1 MANRAFSCA
10 RVMLPPRLELDDD
23 DAMSAFVK
31 SMPSMAT
38 ASDAD
43 VARLV
48 RTIRN
53 LSAQRATPDV
63 AAAERH
69 LRRSPR
75 VFPVNAAMP
84 ASDTPGRRRRRLRRG
99 SGWTS
104 PGA

>member
-10 RVMLPPRLELDDD
+10 RVMLPARLELDDD

-48 RTIRN
+48 RTLRN
-53 LSAQRATPDV
+53 LNAQRATPEV
-63 AAAERH
+63 AVAEGYR
-69 LRRSPR
+69 RRSPR
-75 VFPVNAAMP
+75 VFPASAAMP
-84 ASDTPGRRRRRLRRG
+84 ASDAPGRRRRRLRRG

>member
-10 RVMLPPRLELDDD
+10 RVALPARLELDDD
-23 DAMSAFVK
+23 DAMAAFVK
-31 SMPSMAT
+31 AMPSMAT
-38 ASDAD
+38 ASEAD

-53 LSAQRATPDV
+53 LNAQRVTPDGAV
-63 AAAERH
+63 AERH
-69 LRRSPR
+69 LRRGPR
-75 VFPVNAAMP
+75 VFPANAAMP
-84 ASDTPGRRRRRLRRG
+84 ASDTPGRRWRRLRRG

>member
-10 RVMLPPRLELDDD
+10 RVALPVRLQLDDD

-48 RTIRN
+48 GTIRN
-53 LSAQRATPDV
+53 LNAQRVTPDV
-63 AAAERH
+63 AVAEEHR
-69 LRRSPR
+69 RRSPR
-75 VFPVNAAMP
+75 VFPANAAMP
-84 ASDTPGRRRRRLRRG
+84 ASDTPGRRRRRLRRER
-99 SGWTS
+99 GWTS